1 MKISRR
7 DFLKFCGVSAAALGL
22 TALDLA
28 RLREVLANPVGP
40 AVIWLQGAGCTG
52 CTESFLNRIS
62 SSPTEPQTAAEVLI
76 DSINLSYHPTLM
88 ALAGESAA
96 AQAERAFQAG
106 NYILAV
112 EGGVPT
118 RFQGNTCMA
127 WTIDGVEAN
136 FLEAVTALSTRAA
149 AILCVG
155 TCASWGG
162 VAAAPPNPTAVKGV
176 GDATGRPTINVAGC
190 PPHPDWIVWTILQLL
205 LGKTPVLDSYGRPRE
220 LFSKDLCGQCPRKG
234 ALDATTYGQDL
245 LCLKNLGCRGE
256 KVFGNCPSLG
266 WNHGVNFCM
275 EANAPCIGC
284 TDPKFPFARLAA
296 RKAAQSTT

>member
-28 RLREVLANPVGP
+28 RLREVLANPDGP
-40 AVIWLQGAGCTG
+40 AVHLAAGAGCTG

-106 NYILAV
+106 NYLSRWK
-112 EGGVPT
+112 EGCRHGSRETP
-118 RFQGNTCMA
+118 A
-127 WTIDGVEAN
+127 WLGPSTELEAN

-176 GDATGRPTINVAGC
+176 GDATGRPSDQRSGMS
-190 PPHPDWIVWTILQLL
+190 PPPGGWIVWTMVQAPSRGKPRSWTAMAARGNSSARTFAASAPGRAPWTRTTSEVVASRAPFLGHWPQRSLL
-205 LGKTPVLDSYGRPRE
+205 KSSRGRP
-220 LFSKDLCGQCPRKG
+220 
-234 ALDATTYGQDL
+234 
-245 LCLKNLGCRGE
+245 
-256 KVFGNCPSLG
+256 
-266 WNHGVNFCM
+266 
-275 EANAPCIGC
+275 
-284 TDPKFPFARLAA
+284 
-296 RKAAQSTT
+296 